1 MADGRHDDAD
11 AADDSAGSSA
21 RRSRGGSPVRRISS
35 CFVPTSS
42 TGDNA
47 HAAPPP
53 AVTAAHSPAAGA
65 GAPAPA
71 ATCLRRAAIVVVL
84 PWGRLRLVA
93 GGAWARAWLVGG
105 ARERGSAAACGGV
118 GDAARGEARQAAT

>member
-53 AVTAAHSPAAGA
+53 AVTAAHSPQP
-65 GAPAPA
+65 APAPRPA

-84 PWGRLRLVA
+84 HWDA
-93 GGAWARAWLVGG
+93 
-105 ARERGSAAACGGV
+105 SAS
-118 GDAARGEARQAAT
+118 